1 MHFHKN
7 FVTKIE
13 AQIFV
18 KYTLWSNAY
27 LFIFVTTKISWNQN
41 LKPASK
47 GHGTVIEYTI
57 LIICIVYFSLSNDP
71 DFTPCFHKTVL
82 VYIPCGFLWIF
93 AFFDQIMN
101 WKSKKRN
108 CPWSWN
114 NISKLFL
121 TSVLIALSSIEV
133 ILLIILALKNEHV
146 LITGIFLMFRKT

>member
-1 MHFHKN
+1 MG
-7 FVTKIE
+7 E
-13 AQIFV
+13 LQEP
-18 KYTLWSNAY
+18 LWSNTY
-27 LFIFVTTKISWNQN
+27 LFIFVTTKISRNQN
-41 LKPASK
+41 LKPANK

-57 LIICIVYFSLSNDP
+57 LIIRTYAYLVCFSLSNDP

-146 LITGIFLMFRKT
+146 LITGNFLNIYGW

>member
-1 MHFHKN
+1 M
-7 FVTKIE
+7 
-13 AQIFV
+13 
-18 KYTLWSNAY
+18 
-27 LFIFVTTKISWNQN
+27 
-41 LKPASK
+41 
-47 GHGTVIEYTI
+47 IEYTI
-57 LIICIVYFSLSNDP
+57 LIIRTYAYLVCFSLSNDP

-146 LITGIFLMFRKT
+146 LITGNFLNIYG